1 MKKLFTM
8 LIVSAFC
15 TMAYAATATTI
26 SVKSVTIPKGGTA
39 QLEVTVNNATNNTA
53 FQFDLTL
60 PKGVSVQ
67 SVTMNNG
74 AIVGK
79 TVTEAEDTNA
89 RKLKYG
95 VRDANANKYRFLS
108 YDNNNAKLT
117 DGKVVI
123 TLAATAEAETGSIA
137 GSEIL
142 VVNDEGGKTEQ
153 VNGDVASITV
163 ADVKVSIT
171 SAGQAIFC
179 SNKDL
184 DFTNCGAKAYIV
196 TGYDK
201 ESGTIWLTRV
211 NDVPANTAVLL
222 MGAKGDYYPVV
233 AESKTI
239 YENMLVGSVEGTTV
253 NKDAGNGMTNYILS
267 KPDNK
272 ELGFYFAKENGS
284 TIKAGGGYLP
294 LPTTIEA
301 AGTDGSN
308 VEISMNKYGM
318 KSYCSDQSL
327 DFSGET
333 NLKAYAATGY
343 DKTGTVLL
351 SRLKE
356 VPAKTGIVLLAP
368 KEAKTYTIPTK
379 SMQQCYANMLKGT
392 LTQTTINKLEG
403 DMVNY
408 YVSVKNNEPG
418 FYWASE
424 SGTPINPNSSWLPV
438 PKSMTSLAATARN
451 MGVSENLAVTLNED
465 VISMKVFSI
474 GIDGEGE
481 TTGISRVAAEAA
493 GNDAW
498 YNLSGQRIS
507 APTKKGLYIKNG
519 KKIVVK

>member
-79 TVTEAEDTNA
+79 KVTEAEDTNA

-123 TLAATAEAETGSIA
+123 TLAATEEAETATLTGDGIVVVTPTGS
-137 GSEIL
+137 S
-142 VVNDEGGKTEQ
+142 V
-153 VNGDVASITV
+153 GDGETAS
-163 ADVKVSIT
+163 ADVTVGVQIT
-171 SAGQAIFC
+171 IGANGKSTLV

-184 DFTNCGAKAYIV
+184 DFSDSEVMAYIASGYDKTNGKIWLTRVKDVPAGTPIMLIGAPSGNTPYIVPTTTSTTYYPENYLKGSATADVAVSNNYLNMALSQGKFSPWTSASFPAGKAYLQLPTTIASSTGNSFSFTMGKNGKKTYIGKSDLDFTNVEGLSAYIV
-196 TGYDK
+196 TGYSK
-201 ESGTIWLTRV
+201 GGTIWLT
-211 NDVPANTAVLL
+211 
-222 MGAKGDYYPVV
+222 K
-233 AESKTI
+233 
-239 YENMLVGSVEGTTV
+239 V
-253 NKDAGNGMTNYILS
+253 NKVS
-267 KPDNK
+267 KGTP
-272 ELGFYFAKENGS
+272 L
-284 TIKAGGGYLP
+284 YL
-294 LPTTIEA
+294 I
-301 AGTDGSN
+301 GTANAPYTVPSVA
-308 VEISMNKYGM
+308 VESSFI
-318 KSYCSDQSL
+318 
-327 DFSGET
+327 
-333 NLKAYAATGY
+333 
-343 DKTGTVLL
+343 
-351 SRLKE
+351 
-356 VPAKTGIVLLAP
+356 
-368 KEAKTYTIPTK
+368 
-379 SMQQCYANMLKGT
+379 NMLKG
-392 LTQTTINKLEG
+392 
-403 DMVNY
+403 DAD
-408 YVSVKNNEPG
+408 NN
-418 FYWASE
+418 
-424 SGTPINPNSSWLPV
+424 IDLPV
-438 PKSMTSLAATARN
+438 TDNGFTNCMVMDGKFTPLSSAYSNFPAGACYLQIPTSYLTASARGEVIDKSMSEAEVICMSLN
-451 MGVSENLAVTLNED
+451 D
-465 VISMKVFSI
+465 II
-474 GIDGEGE
+474 GDDDA
-481 TTGISRVAAEAA
+481 TGISRVAAESA